1 MAGKI
6 GIEQLAAKGM
16 IEKIVPDQ
24 DEIQEL
30 LASANSRLTAAQQGL
45 KDNPV
50 RSFAQAY
57 DAVYEACCAFMKH
70 QGYWMAGEKSRRIV
84 LAFCRLTLDE
94 KYIRILDTFEKAE
107 RRRHDDMY
115 DGRFSTDETEAQEIV
130 RKAKILIR
138 RLALLGRNV

>member
-6 GIEQLAAKGM
+6 GIEQLAAKGL
-16 IEKIVPDQ
+16 IEKIVPDR
-24 DEIQEL
+24 DEIQGL
-30 LASANSRLTAAQQGL
+30 LASANSRLTAAQRDV
-45 KDNPV
+45 KDNHV
-50 RSFAQAY
+50 RSFVQAY

-70 QGYWMAGEKSRRIV
+70 QGYWMVGEPSHRIV

-115 DGRFSTDETEAQEIV
+115 DGLFYMDVDEAQEMV
-130 RKAKILIR
+130 RKAHTLIR
-138 RLALLGRNV
+138 RLGL